1 MPKGSAG
8 VPVLQLE
15 TLNKLISKL
24 DKSPTLYF
32 ANMFPQSR
40 YPSDSIKWEVEYG
53 SAGLTPFV
61 APGSVAPKI
70 GLDGVGEGS
79 AKAAYMKEAMFFDEV
94 FLNNIREPGT
104 YETYQTAER
113 HLAKGLRKLRN
124 RLDRR
129 MEWMMSHAIL
139 NGGFTY
145 TAVGGTKIDVSYGV
159 PETHQVTLAATRHWN
174 DGATK
179 NILED
184 VLIAKQILADDAG
197 VVPDHTMCNS
207 VLLRLLMLDSSIQ
220 DLLKKSAFG
229 NGDLFSNP
237 AGVIGTLLGV
247 GPLQVFD
254 EFTETEQYLA
264 SNVTA
269 ASTTVITVPDATD
282 IEVGSTARFYDT
294 SENNVWED
302 ATVSA
307 VDLPNST
314 FTISAVTAKS
324 FKSGED
330 VVRFRKKILADN
342 EFAMWSSRNADGEMI
357 AEDMLAPFGLGR
369 NYGAY
374 VDTNEE
380 FDPEG
385 LTLRIQNKSLPVFY
399 HPDCTFKYVVHD

>member
-24 DKSPTLYF
+24 DKNPNLYF
-32 ANMFPQSR
+32 ANMFPEAR

-79 AKAAYMKEAMFFDEV
+79 AKAAYMKEAIFFDEV
-94 FLNNIREPGT
+94 FLNNIREPGS

-113 HLAKGLRKLRN
+113 SLAKGLRKLRN

-129 MEWMMSHAIL
+129 REWMMAHAIM
-139 NGGFTY
+139 NGGFSYSAT
-145 TAVGGTKIDVSYGV
+145 GGTKISVSYGI
-159 PETHQVTLAATRHWN
+159 PETHSVTLGSTRHWN
-174 DGATK
+174 DGASK

-184 VLIAKQILADDAG
+184 VLLAKQILADDAG
-197 VVPDHTMCNS
+197 VVPDHVMCNS
-207 VLLRLLMLDSSIQ
+207 VLLRLLMFDTDIQ
-220 DLLKKSAFG
+220 ALLAKSAFG
-229 NGDLFSNP
+229 DGNLFSQP
-237 AGVIGTLLGV
+237 AQVIGNLLGV

-264 SNVTA
+264 GNVVA
-269 ASTTVITVPDATD
+269 ATTTTISVPDATD

-307 VDLPNST
+307 VDIPNST
-314 FTISAVTAKS
+314 FTISAVTVKG

-342 EFAMWSSRNADGEMI
+342 EFAMFSSRNADGEMI

-369 NYGAY
+369 NYGGY

-385 LTLRIQNKSLPVFY
+385 LVIRIQNKSLPVVY
-399 HPDCTFKYVVHD
+399 HPDCIFKYVVHD